1 MKFLEKRSAVLE
13 NITRIPST
21 KMIHKNTAMST
32 KAKSLVVNSKKI
44 TVKPCILCRNSHPL
58 YKCIAFQ
65 NMSVECRK
73 KFVTNNKLC
82 INCLRLHYGAC
93 MSKYKCTVSGC
104 KGLHNSLL
112 HDSAELCSAVKNH
125 TVGERGIES
134 NSNPTR
140 FEGQPEV
147 AVLTYGNKC
156 VLLNTFMIF
165 VKSADGYR
173 IKLRGLLDNASTICV
188 LREDIARKLGFKFKS
203 ANQSITGINGITQ
216 SSKYSANIEVSN
228 RDYTFARN
236 VQFSLLPKITD
247 AIPVSKLNISDLN
260 IPASIELADYNFHM
274 PGQID
279 ILIGSELFFEILN
292 PEQYYLQEGNVIL
305 QNTKFGYLVTGTLPQ
320 SQQQANCCLISEPSL
335 DITVK
340 KFFELESLPDDS
352 KEITKSE
359 EEIYCEE
366 HFVSTYKRDK
376 TGRFIVRLPIKENA
390 ETLLGYSKEN
400 AIKRLNGIWEKLN
413 KNNTMGTLYKEF
425 MNEYELLGHME
436 EIKNETLD
444 KINYYIPHHS
454 VYKPEKTST
463 PLRVVFDASAK
474 TTSGFSLNSI
484 LLNGG
489 IIQQDLFSIV
499 SRFRKHE
506 YAFSADI
513 KKMYR
518 QILVD
523 PNQRDLQRIMWKTSA
538 NAPVKTYKLATVTYG
553 TVSAPFLATRTLRA
567 LADEEKAEFPDA
579 ADVICN
585 DSYMDDILS
594 GESTLEGAKKLQ
606 TRLSQLLQRGG
617 FELHKWVSNS
627 PELLKDLSTSSYV
640 FDKEFQDAP
649 VKTLGMLWDPKVDC
663 LTYKVKISDKVNF
676 SKRDVLSEIARLYDP
691 LDLIGPIV
699 TKAKIFIQELW
710 KIKLDWSEQL
720 PPDAMEEW
728 MNFYQKLAKVNN
740 FKIPRCIL
748 LPATIR
754 IEIHGFSD
762 ASERAY
768 AAVVYIKCFNE
779 SGQSQT
785 RLLCSKSRVAPL
797 KTLTTIPRVAEIQAL
812 SKDYHWKH
820 VSSKNNPADLI
831 SRGCNVDELLKN
843 EMWFSGPDLQTDEY
857 EDNQLFPDPSYR
869 DELKCAVTLS
879 MTEFINNIKAKES
892 CNMEKYLTA
901 DEVKR
906 STEFLAKI
914 AQLSEF
920 KAEIDAL
927 KKGKGVS
934 KTHKTLV
941 NSKITF
947 EEFETIIIQIEGIL
961 NSRPLVPLSDNINEY
976 GGISMYIIG
985 RPISAIPEPAIL
997 DISDNRLSRWQYTT
1011 KCVQTI
1017 WKRWKND
1024 YLNHLQQRNKW
1035 QFEKNNVA
1043 VGCLVLLKENDL
1055 PPCKWT
1061 MARILEVI
1069 YGTDGLRKMYDSIEM
1084 QIRSLQSLGVAT
1096 GTYSNLLC
1104 PVILQKLLEELNL
1117 DYNRQR
1123 KTEELFDI
1131 NDLVEFLRK
1140 EVECREASLMLANP
1154 KRSNTREYSFK
1165 NKTGRSYQYRSNYL
1179 NTENN
1184 DFAGIKC
1191 STAALATHVDSYQHK
1206 HESNRKFVPRRN
1218 FHTSS
1223 ADNCKDIIANHLIVE
1238 NEEFDF
1244 DRVRNLRSLETIGI
1258 NPDNE
1263 VPLSD
1268 KEILKSFEQ
1277 NMVYTSKKY
1286 ETRLLWKEDCKELKS
1301 NYEIAKRRLLG
1312 LSKTFEKNEELYLK
1326 YDEIIKEHLRDA
1338 IIERVNMNLDKNI
1351 NTGYFLPHHAVV
1363 REQKDSTKVRI
1374 VFDASSKGKGAFITK
1389 RLFRE
1394 RT

>member
-1 MKFLEKRSAVLE
+1 
-13 NITRIPST
+13 
-21 KMIHKNTAMST
+21 
-32 KAKSLVVNSKKI
+32 
-44 TVKPCILCRNSHPL
+44 
-58 YKCIAFQ
+58 
-65 NMSVECRK
+65 
-73 KFVTNNKLC
+73 
-82 INCLRLHYGAC
+82 
-93 MSKYKCTVSGC
+93 
-104 KGLHNSLL
+104 
-112 HDSAELCSAVKNH
+112 
-125 TVGERGIES
+125 
-134 NSNPTR
+134 
-140 FEGQPEV
+140 
-147 AVLTYGNKC
+147 
-156 VLLNTFMIF
+156 
-165 VKSADGYR
+165 
-173 IKLRGLLDNASTICV
+173 
-188 LREDIARKLGFKFKS
+188 
-203 ANQSITGINGITQ
+203 
-216 SSKYSANIEVSN
+216 
-228 RDYTFARN
+228 
-236 VQFSLLPKITD
+236 
-247 AIPVSKLNISDLN
+247 
-260 IPASIELADYNFHM
+260 
-274 PGQID
+274 
-279 ILIGSELFFEILN
+279 
-292 PEQYYLQEGNVIL
+292 
-305 QNTKFGYLVTGTLPQ
+305 
-320 SQQQANCCLISEPSL
+320 
-335 DITVK
+335 
-340 KFFELESLPDDS
+340 
-352 KEITKSE
+352 
-359 EEIYCEE
+359 
-366 HFVSTYKRDK
+366 
-376 TGRFIVRLPIKENA
+376 
-390 ETLLGYSKEN
+390 
-400 AIKRLNGIWEKLN
+400 
-413 KNNTMGTLYKEF
+413 
-425 MNEYELLGHME
+425 
-436 EIKNETLD
+436 
-444 KINYYIPHHS
+444 
-454 VYKPEKTST
+454 
-463 PLRVVFDASAK
+463 
-474 TTSGFSLNSI
+474 
-484 LLNGG
+484 
-489 IIQQDLFSIV
+489 
-499 SRFRKHE
+499 
-506 YAFSADI
+506 
-513 KKMYR
+513 MYR

-538 NAPVKTYKLATVTYG
+538 DAPVKTYKLATVTYG

-627 PELLKDLSTSSYV
+627 PELLKDLSASSYV

-691 LDLIGPIV
+691 LGLIGPIV

-748 LPATIR
+748 LPSTIR

-797 KTLTTIPRVAEIQAL
+797 KTLTIPRVAEIQAL

-892 CNMEKYLTA
+892 CNKEKYLTA

-927 KKGKGVS
+927 KKEAVTDLTTEAFIAALKRLCAHRGRISTLMSDNATNFKGAAAELNRFIKLICNKNETLANYFASEAIQWKFIPPRSPNFGDLWEAGVKS
-934 KTHKTLV
+934 FKHHLYRTLV

-976 GGISMYIIG
+976 EVLTPGHFIIG

-1069 YGTDGLRKMYDSIEM
+1069 YGTDGKVRVVKLKTATEVLTRSI
-1084 QIRSLQSLGVAT
+1084 SKYV
-1096 GTYSNLLC
+1096 
-1104 PVILQKLLEELNL
+1104 
-1117 DYNRQR
+1117 
-1123 KTEELFDI
+1123 
-1131 NDLVEFLRK
+1131 
-1140 EVECREASLMLANP
+1140 
-1154 KRSNTREYSFK
+1154 
-1165 NKTGRSYQYRSNYL
+1165 SYQ
-1179 NTENN
+1179 
-1184 DFAGIKC
+1184 
-1191 STAALATHVDSYQHK
+1191 
-1206 HESNRKFVPRRN
+1206 
-1218 FHTSS
+1218 
-1223 ADNCKDIIANHLIVE
+1223 
-1238 NEEFDF
+1238 
-1244 DRVRNLRSLETIGI
+1244 
-1258 NPDNE
+1258 
-1263 VPLSD
+1263 
-1268 KEILKSFEQ
+1268 
-1277 NMVYTSKKY
+1277 
-1286 ETRLLWKEDCKELKS
+1286 
-1301 NYEIAKRRLLG
+1301 
-1312 LSKTFEKNEELYLK
+1312 
-1326 YDEIIKEHLRDA
+1326 
-1338 IIERVNMNLDKNI
+1338 
-1351 NTGYFLPHHAVV
+1351 
-1363 REQKDSTKVRI
+1363 
-1374 VFDASSKGKGAFITK
+1374 
-1389 RLFRE
+1389 
-1394 RT
+1394 

>member
-1 MKFLEKRSAVLE
+1 
-13 NITRIPST
+13 
-21 KMIHKNTAMST
+21 
-32 KAKSLVVNSKKI
+32 
-44 TVKPCILCRNSHPL
+44 
-58 YKCIAFQ
+58 
-65 NMSVECRK
+65 
-73 KFVTNNKLC
+73 
-82 INCLRLHYGAC
+82 
-93 MSKYKCTVSGC
+93 
-104 KGLHNSLL
+104 
-112 HDSAELCSAVKNH
+112 
-125 TVGERGIES
+125 
-134 NSNPTR
+134 
-140 FEGQPEV
+140 
-147 AVLTYGNKC
+147 
-156 VLLNTFMIF
+156 
-165 VKSADGYR
+165 
-173 IKLRGLLDNASTICV
+173 
-188 LREDIARKLGFKFKS
+188 
-203 ANQSITGINGITQ
+203 
-216 SSKYSANIEVSN
+216 
-228 RDYTFARN
+228 
-236 VQFSLLPKITD
+236 
-247 AIPVSKLNISDLN
+247 
-260 IPASIELADYNFHM
+260 
-274 PGQID
+274 
-279 ILIGSELFFEILN
+279 
-292 PEQYYLQEGNVIL
+292 
-305 QNTKFGYLVTGTLPQ
+305 
-320 SQQQANCCLISEPSL
+320 
-335 DITVK
+335 
-340 KFFELESLPDDS
+340 
-352 KEITKSE
+352 
-359 EEIYCEE
+359 
-366 HFVSTYKRDK
+366 
-376 TGRFIVRLPIKENA
+376 
-390 ETLLGYSKEN
+390 
-400 AIKRLNGIWEKLN
+400 
-413 KNNTMGTLYKEF
+413 
-425 MNEYELLGHME
+425 
-436 EIKNETLD
+436 
-444 KINYYIPHHS
+444 
-454 VYKPEKTST
+454 
-463 PLRVVFDASAK
+463 
-474 TTSGFSLNSI
+474 
-484 LLNGG
+484 
-489 IIQQDLFSIV
+489 
-499 SRFRKHE
+499 
-506 YAFSADI
+506 
-513 KKMYR
+513 MYR

-538 NAPVKTYKLATVTYG
+538 DAPVKTYKLATVTYG

-627 PELLKDLSTSSYV
+627 PELLKDLSASSYV

-691 LDLIGPIV
+691 LGLIGPIV

-797 KTLTTIPRVAEIQAL
+797 KTLTIPRLELSAALLLSRLVKKVVPILQLSIHKIWMWTDSTIALAWIKTEPHKLKTFVSNRVAEIQAL

-879 MTEFINNIKAKES
+879 MTECSSNFYDELFNVTNNFIKLIRIFSFIFRFINNIKAKES
-892 CNMEKYLTA
+892 CNKEKYLTA

-927 KKGKGVS
+927 KKVKVFQKQGLVHQIRMQFWPINGKGIARKTVHDCIACFRQKPTGVDQLMGNLPSERVTPSAPFLNSGVDFCGPFQIKFKNQRKGIFS
-934 KTHKTLV
+934 KVYVAIFVCLATKAIHLEAVTDLTTEAFIAALKRLCARRGRISTLMSDNATNFKGAAAELNRFIKLICNKNETLANYFASEAIQWKFIPPRSPNFGGLWEAGVKSFKHHLYRTLV

-976 GGISMYIIG
+976 EVLTPGHFIIG

-1069 YGTDGLRKMYDSIEM
+1069 YGTDGKLPPSASRH
-1084 QIRSLQSLGVAT
+1084 A
-1096 GTYSNLLC
+1096 LLAKDLVTWQAMVD
-1104 PVILQKLLEELNL
+1104 VILE
-1117 DYNRQR
+1117 
-1123 KTEELFDI
+1123 DI
-1131 NDLVEFLRK
+1131 VGRVAQYVDEHYPVDKWRLGDLIAWV
-1140 EVECREASLMLANP
+1140 A
-1154 KRSNTREYSFK
+1154 
-1165 NKTGRSYQYRSNYL
+1165 Q
-1179 NTENN
+1179 
-1184 DFAGIKC
+1184 
-1191 STAALATHVDSYQHK
+1191 
-1206 HESNRKFVPRRN
+1206 
-1218 FHTSS
+1218 S
-1223 ADNCKDIIANHLIVE
+1223 A
-1238 NEEFDF
+1238 
-1244 DRVRNLRSLETIGI
+1244 
-1258 NPDNE
+1258 
-1263 VPLSD
+1263 
-1268 KEILKSFEQ
+1268 
-1277 NMVYTSKKY
+1277 
-1286 ETRLLWKEDCKELKS
+1286 
-1301 NYEIAKRRLLG
+1301 
-1312 LSKTFEKNEELYLK
+1312 LK
-1326 YDEIIKEHLRDA
+1326 YR
-1338 IIERVNMNLDKNI
+1338 
-1351 NTGYFLPHHAVV
+1351 P
-1363 REQKDSTKVRI
+1363 RI
-1374 VFDASSKGKGAFITK
+1374 CVLSVP
-1389 RLFRE
+1389 
-1394 RT
+1394 

>member
-1 MKFLEKRSAVLE
+1 
-13 NITRIPST
+13 
-21 KMIHKNTAMST
+21 
-32 KAKSLVVNSKKI
+32 
-44 TVKPCILCRNSHPL
+44 
-58 YKCIAFQ
+58 
-65 NMSVECRK
+65 
-73 KFVTNNKLC
+73 
-82 INCLRLHYGAC
+82 
-93 MSKYKCTVSGC
+93 
-104 KGLHNSLL
+104 
-112 HDSAELCSAVKNH
+112 
-125 TVGERGIES
+125 
-134 NSNPTR
+134 
-140 FEGQPEV
+140 
-147 AVLTYGNKC
+147 
-156 VLLNTFMIF
+156 
-165 VKSADGYR
+165 
-173 IKLRGLLDNASTICV
+173 
-188 LREDIARKLGFKFKS
+188 
-203 ANQSITGINGITQ
+203 
-216 SSKYSANIEVSN
+216 
-228 RDYTFARN
+228 
-236 VQFSLLPKITD
+236 
-247 AIPVSKLNISDLN
+247 
-260 IPASIELADYNFHM
+260 
-274 PGQID
+274 
-279 ILIGSELFFEILN
+279 
-292 PEQYYLQEGNVIL
+292 
-305 QNTKFGYLVTGTLPQ
+305 
-320 SQQQANCCLISEPSL
+320 
-335 DITVK
+335 
-340 KFFELESLPDDS
+340 
-352 KEITKSE
+352 
-359 EEIYCEE
+359 
-366 HFVSTYKRDK
+366 
-376 TGRFIVRLPIKENA
+376 
-390 ETLLGYSKEN
+390 
-400 AIKRLNGIWEKLN
+400 
-413 KNNTMGTLYKEF
+413 
-425 MNEYELLGHME
+425 
-436 EIKNETLD
+436 
-444 KINYYIPHHS
+444 
-454 VYKPEKTST
+454 
-463 PLRVVFDASAK
+463 
-474 TTSGFSLNSI
+474 
-484 LLNGG
+484 
-489 IIQQDLFSIV
+489 
-499 SRFRKHE
+499 
-506 YAFSADI
+506 
-513 KKMYR
+513 MYR

-538 NAPVKTYKLATVTYG
+538 DAPVKTYKLATVTYG

-617 FELHKWVSNS
+617 FELHKWVLNS

-649 VKTLGMLWDPKVDC
+649 VKTL
-663 LTYKVKISDKVNF
+663 
-676 SKRDVLSEIARLYDP
+676 EIARLYDP
-691 LDLIGPIV
+691 LGLIGPIV

-797 KTLTTIPRVAEIQAL
+797 KTLTIPRLELSAALLLSRLVKKVVPILQLSIHKIWMRTDSTIALAWIKTEPHKLKTFVSNRVAEIQAL

-857 EDNQLFPDPSYR
+857 EDNQLFLDPSYR

-879 MTEFINNIKAKES
+879 MTECSSNFYDELFNVTNNFIKLIRIFSFIFRFINNIKAKES
-892 CNMEKYLTA
+892 CNKEKYLTA

-934 KTHKTLV
+934 KTSKLKALDPFLDENSLLRVGGRLCNADLPFEAKHQIIIPSKHKFTKLLFEHMHKKFFHIGAQGLVHQIRMQFWPINGKGIARKTVHDCIACFRQKPTGVDQLMGNLPSERVTPSAPFLNSGVDFCGPFQIKFKNQRKGIFSKVYVAIFVCLATKAIHLEAVTDLTTEAFIAALKRLCARRGRISTLMSDNATNFKGAAAELNRFIKLICNKNETLANYFASEAIQWKFIPPHSPNFGGLWEAGVKSFKHHLYRTLV

-976 GGISMYIIG
+976 EVLTPGHFIIG

-1035 QFEKNNVA
+1035 QFDKNNVA

-1069 YGTDGLRKMYDSIEM
+1069 YGTDGKPDGHGYELVSSVRA
-1084 QIRSLQSLGVAT
+1084 LV
-1096 GTYSNLLC
+1096 
-1104 PVILQKLLEELNL
+1104 PQKFSVEEELMHVKHVEVKSPHVGVMWKFG
-1117 DYNRQR
+1117 RGV
-1123 KTEELFDI
+1123 I
-1131 NDLVEFLRK
+1131 SSGIVLV
-1140 EVECREASLMLANP
+1140 
-1154 KRSNTREYSFK
+1154 T
-1165 NKTGRSYQYRSNYL
+1165 
-1179 NTENN
+1179 
-1184 DFAGIKC
+1184 
-1191 STAALATHVDSYQHK
+1191 
-1206 HESNRKFVPRRN
+1206 
-1218 FHTSS
+1218 
-1223 ADNCKDIIANHLIVE
+1223 
-1238 NEEFDF
+1238 
-1244 DRVRNLRSLETIGI
+1244 
-1258 NPDNE
+1258 
-1263 VPLSD
+1263 
-1268 KEILKSFEQ
+1268 
-1277 NMVYTSKKY
+1277 
-1286 ETRLLWKEDCKELKS
+1286 
-1301 NYEIAKRRLLG
+1301 
-1312 LSKTFEKNEELYLK
+1312 
-1326 YDEIIKEHLRDA
+1326 
-1338 IIERVNMNLDKNI
+1338 
-1351 NTGYFLPHHAVV
+1351 
-1363 REQKDSTKVRI
+1363 
-1374 VFDASSKGKGAFITK
+1374 
-1389 RLFRE
+1389 
-1394 RT
+1394 

>member
-1 MKFLEKRSAVLE
+1 
-13 NITRIPST
+13 
-21 KMIHKNTAMST
+21 
-32 KAKSLVVNSKKI
+32 
-44 TVKPCILCRNSHPL
+44 
-58 YKCIAFQ
+58 
-65 NMSVECRK
+65 MSVECRK
-73 KFVTNNKLC
+73 KFVTNNKLS

-165 VKSADGYR
+165 VKGADGYR

-188 LREDIARKLGFKFKS
+188 MREDIARKLEFKFKS

-236 VQFSLLPKITD
+236 VQFSLLPKIID

-260 IPASIELADYNFHM
+260 IPASIELADSNFHM

-279 ILIGSELFFEILN
+279 ILRGSELFFEILN

-436 EIKNETLD
+436 ELKNETD

-454 VYKPEKTST
+454 VYKPEKAST

-499 SRFRKHE
+499 SE

-538 NAPVKTYKLATVTYG
+538 DAPVKTYKLATVTYG

-627 PELLKDLSTSSYV
+627 PELLNDLSASSYV

-691 LDLIGPIV
+691 LGLIGPIV

-740 FKIPRCIL
+740 FKIPKCIL

-785 RLLCSKSRVAPL
+785 RLLCSKSRVALL
-797 KTLTTIPRVAEIQAL
+797 KTLTIPRVAEIQAL

-831 SRGCNVDELLKN
+831 YRGCNVDEPLKN

-879 MTEFINNIKAKES
+879 MTECSSNFYDELFNVTNNFIKLIRIFSFSFRFINNIKAKES
-892 CNMEKYLTA
+892 CKKEKYLTA

-920 KAEIDAL
+920 KEEIDAL

-934 KTHKTLV
+934 KTSKLKALDPFLDENSLLRVGGRLCNADLPFEAKHQIIIPKAIQWKFIPPRSPNFGGLWEAGVKSFKHHLYRTLV

-976 GGISMYIIG
+976 EVLTPGHFIIG

-1024 YLNHLQQRNKW
+1024 YLNHLQHRKKW

-1069 YGTDGLRKMYDSIEM
+1069 YRTDGKRMGLYERKSAVLDGFERRFPMGMLDHYLAEYLWPHSHDY
-1084 QIRSLQSLGVAT
+1084 SL
-1096 GTYSNLLC
+1096 
-1104 PVILQKLLEELNL
+1104 
-1117 DYNRQR
+1117 
-1123 KTEELFDI
+1123 
-1131 NDLVEFLRK
+1131 ND
-1140 EVECREASLMLANP
+1140 EA
-1154 KRSNTREYSFK
+1154 F
-1165 NKTGRSYQYRSNYL
+1165 
-1179 NTENN
+1179 
-1184 DFAGIKC
+1184 
-1191 STAALATHVDSYQHK
+1191 
-1206 HESNRKFVPRRN
+1206 
-1218 FHTSS
+1218 
-1223 ADNCKDIIANHLIVE
+1223 
-1238 NEEFDF
+1238 
-1244 DRVRNLRSLETIGI
+1244 
-1258 NPDNE
+1258 
-1263 VPLSD
+1263 
-1268 KEILKSFEQ
+1268 
-1277 NMVYTSKKY
+1277 
-1286 ETRLLWKEDCKELKS
+1286 
-1301 NYEIAKRRLLG
+1301 
-1312 LSKTFEKNEELYLK
+1312 
-1326 YDEIIKEHLRDA
+1326 
-1338 IIERVNMNLDKNI
+1338 
-1351 NTGYFLPHHAVV
+1351 
-1363 REQKDSTKVRI
+1363 
-1374 VFDASSKGKGAFITK
+1374 
-1389 RLFRE
+1389 
-1394 RT
+1394 

>member
-1 MKFLEKRSAVLE
+1 
-13 NITRIPST
+13 
-21 KMIHKNTAMST
+21 MI
-32 KAKSLVVNSKKI
+32 L
-44 TVKPCILCRNSHPL
+44 RN
-58 YKCIAFQ
+58 
-65 NMSVECRK
+65 N
-73 KFVTNNKLC
+73 
-82 INCLRLHYGAC
+82 
-93 MSKYKCTVSGC
+93 
-104 KGLHNSLL
+104 
-112 HDSAELCSAVKNH
+112 
-125 TVGERGIES
+125 
-134 NSNPTR
+134 
-140 FEGQPEV
+140 
-147 AVLTYGNKC
+147 
-156 VLLNTFMIF
+156 
-165 VKSADGYR
+165 
-173 IKLRGLLDNASTICV
+173 
-188 LREDIARKLGFKFKS
+188 
-203 ANQSITGINGITQ
+203 
-216 SSKYSANIEVSN
+216 
-228 RDYTFARN
+228 
-236 VQFSLLPKITD
+236 
-247 AIPVSKLNISDLN
+247 
-260 IPASIELADYNFHM
+260 
-274 PGQID
+274 
-279 ILIGSELFFEILN
+279 
-292 PEQYYLQEGNVIL
+292 
-305 QNTKFGYLVTGTLPQ
+305 
-320 SQQQANCCLISEPSL
+320 
-335 DITVK
+335 
-340 KFFELESLPDDS
+340 
-352 KEITKSE
+352 KSE

-366 HFVSTYKRDK
+366 HFVSTYNRDK

-538 NAPVKTYKLATVTYG
+538 DAPVKTYKLATVTYG

-594 GESTLEGAKKLQ
+594 GESTLEGAKNLQ

-627 PELLKDLSTSSYV
+627 PELLKDLSASSSV

-691 LDLIGPIV
+691 LGLIGPIV

-785 RLLCSKSRVAPL
+785 RLLCSKSRLAPL
-797 KTLTTIPRVAEIQAL
+797 KTLTIPRVAEIQAL

-820 VSSKNNPADLI
+820 VSSKDNPADLI

-879 MTEFINNIKAKES
+879 MNECSSNFYDELFNVTNNFIKLIRIFSFIFRFINNIKAKES
-892 CNMEKYLTA
+892 CNKEKYLTA

-934 KTHKTLV
+934 KTHTSKLKALDPFLDENSLLRVGGRLCNADLPFEAKHQIIIPSKHKFTKLLFEHMHKKFFHIGAQGLVHQIRMQFWPINGKGIARKTVHDCIACFRQKPTGVDQLMGNLPSERVTPSAPFLNSGVDFCGPFQIKFKNQRKGIFSKVYVAIFVCLATKAIHLEAVTDLTTEAFIAALKRLCARRGRISTLMSDNATNFKGAAAELNRFIKLICNKNETLANYFASEAIQWKFIPPRSLNFGGLWKAGVKSFKHHLYRTLV

-976 GGISMYIIG
+976 EVLTPGHFIIG

-997 DISDNRLSRWQYTT
+997 DISDNRISRWQYTT

-1024 YLNHLQQRNKW
+1024 YLES
-1035 QFEKNNVA
+1035 FTAEKEVA
-1043 VGCLVLLKENDL
+1043 VREKC
-1055 PPCKWT
+1055 
-1061 MARILEVI
+1061 
-1069 YGTDGLRKMYDSIEM
+1069 
-1084 QIRSLQSLGVAT
+1084 
-1096 GTYSNLLC
+1096 
-1104 PVILQKLLEELNL
+1104 
-1117 DYNRQR
+1117 
-1123 KTEELFDI
+1123 
-1131 NDLVEFLRK
+1131 
-1140 EVECREASLMLANP
+1140 CR
-1154 KRSNTREYSFK
+1154 RVF
-1165 NKTGRSYQYRSNYL
+1165 
-1179 NTENN
+1179 
-1184 DFAGIKC
+1184 
-1191 STAALATHVDSYQHK
+1191 
-1206 HESNRKFVPRRN
+1206 
-1218 FHTSS
+1218 S
-1223 ADNCKDIIANHLIVE
+1223 A
-1238 NEEFDF
+1238 F
-1244 DRVRNLRSLETIGI
+1244 
-1258 NPDNE
+1258 
-1263 VPLSD
+1263 
-1268 KEILKSFEQ
+1268 
-1277 NMVYTSKKY
+1277 
-1286 ETRLLWKEDCKELKS
+1286 
-1301 NYEIAKRRLLG
+1301 
-1312 LSKTFEKNEELYLK
+1312 
-1326 YDEIIKEHLRDA
+1326 
-1338 IIERVNMNLDKNI
+1338 
-1351 NTGYFLPHHAVV
+1351 
-1363 REQKDSTKVRI
+1363 
-1374 VFDASSKGKGAFITK
+1374 KGK
-1389 RLFRE
+1389 
-1394 RT
+1394 